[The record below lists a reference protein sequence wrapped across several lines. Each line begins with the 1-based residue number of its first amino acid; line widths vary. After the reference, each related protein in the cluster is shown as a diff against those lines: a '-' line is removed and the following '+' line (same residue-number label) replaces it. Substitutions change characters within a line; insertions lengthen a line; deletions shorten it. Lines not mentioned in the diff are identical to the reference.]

1 MTASIRTMIVH
12 SVCIGRIGQ
21 GLKFLIVMESRE
33 YHHNAEVD
41 ACSTWPCA
49 CGDPCCGAV
58 AGLQHDV
65 VQNAQHEAL
74 QWWGRGLYKYMV
86 WECLRCIAGSTPDSH
101 PILLKMHI
109 LLILGF
115 WMTKPTPFFLLCG
128 VQAISNHLWFD
139 HRPWLLTSTS
149 GPAIKS
155 SIFCFLLNLSM
166 LKAFFQSAGTTARSR
181 VYRYLLSCIF
191 WYYKYTRTDS
201 TNLHPMCKHATKCIK
216 SYWLYFR
223 CSFLFSLWIYLL
235 HTEIV

>member
-1 MTASIRTMIVH
+1 MIVH

-86 WECLRCIAGSTPDSH
+86 
-101 PILLKMHI
+101 
-109 LLILGF
+109 
-115 WMTKPTPFFLLCG
+115 
-128 VQAISNHLWFD
+128 
-139 HRPWLLTSTS
+139 
-149 GPAIKS
+149 
-155 SIFCFLLNLSM
+155 
-166 LKAFFQSAGTTARSR
+166 
-181 VYRYLLSCIF
+181 
-191 WYYKYTRTDS
+191 
-201 TNLHPMCKHATKCIK
+201 
-216 SYWLYFR
+216 
-223 CSFLFSLWIYLL
+223 
-235 HTEIV
+235 